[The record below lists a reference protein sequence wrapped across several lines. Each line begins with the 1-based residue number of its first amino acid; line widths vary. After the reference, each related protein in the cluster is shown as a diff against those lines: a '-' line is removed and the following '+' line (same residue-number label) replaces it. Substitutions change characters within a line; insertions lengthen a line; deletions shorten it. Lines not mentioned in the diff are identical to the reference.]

1 MYLATIN
8 IKNYKGVSSLSINFD
23 PKLNIIIGENGCRKT
38 AIIDAIR
45 LMYNLGNQ
53 KKDILQEVHCQKY
66 IMENYI
72 GLTIYQLLF

>member
-8 IKNYKGVSSLSINFD
+8 IKNYKGVSSLSINFN

-45 LMYNLGNQ
+45 LMYNL
-53 KKDILQEVHCQKY
+53 VS
-66 IMENYI
+66 
-72 GLTIYQLLF
+72 F